1 MVCIA
6 LSIIIYYLITRLR
19 FVFFHCLAHQTREI
33 RPVWGLYRVQALRFF
48 KLSLIVALI
57 CLVILALAALPFV
70 FGFINFFRAFGPG
83 SQFDVAGFLALFLPL
98 LAVVFLL
105 MLIFYTADVIMRD
118 FMLPHM
124 ALENASVRAAWRSVC
139 ARIAAEK
146 GSFLLYAILRLVLPA
161 IAMMALF
168 MILAIPLLI
177 IFGIL
182 AFCMA
187 GLNSL
192 LADATGLYAFIL
204 IVLEVV
210 VGLTAF
216 AFGLFLSFSL
226 GGPVAT
232 WIRNYA
238 LLFYGGRYQALGD
251 MLSPPPPPVP
261 NAPQAA

>member
-1 MVCIA
+1 
-6 LSIIIYYLITRLR
+6 
-19 FVFFHCLAHQTREI
+19 
-33 RPVWGLYRVQALRFF
+33 
-48 KLSLIVALI
+48 
-57 CLVILALAALPFV
+57 
-70 FGFINFFRAFGPG
+70 
-83 SQFDVAGFLALFLPL
+83 
-98 LAVVFLL
+98 